1 MSNFYSCDNERIDV
15 YESTGNTPL
24 ESLKAMYDGLLE
36 VQESQR
42 QAVVVSSI
50 IMSLTEDDK
59 YGSTAYVFGELGE
72 LS

>member
-1 MSNFYSCDNERIDV
+1 
-15 YESTGNTPL
+15 
-24 ESLKAMYDGLLE
+24 MYDGLLE